1 MERSYLTEWKLQS
14 SSSSQQPQKH
24 SDLYR
29 WSNLG
34 YELKRYVKNNP
45 DLSDVDYESDCFGN
59 GYWIRLYRKN
69 IGDDDDDIG
78 IHFNKKTSD
87 YRIEANYPG
96 FHTITGTGFNNM
108 LDDLDNIAFTLLF
121 DFDFSVL
128 KESLVEWVQRSVTA
142 NTQSATATNNA
153 TKSYETYFN
162 KILAYHKKY
171 SKGNVVLAQARDN
184 VFMMTELVIDT
195 KTGNE
200 VEFTVAGAIDPAS
213 GKWLVCVYE
222 GQAKTL
228 TDNINGSGGYNQML
242 AELQLSG
249 ILTLP
254 SASHTAY
261 KLLQESVVKSV
272 IDETI
277 QYKNLWE

>member
-1 MERSYLTEWKLQS
+1 MERSYLTEWKLQN
-14 SSSSQQPQKH
+14 SSSSQQAQKH

-45 DLSDVDYESDCFGN
+45 DISDVDFESDSSGN
-59 GYWIRLYRKN
+59 GYWIRLYRQN

-78 IHFNKKTSD
+78 IHFDKNTGD
-87 YRIEANYPG
+87 YRIEAKYPG
-96 FHTITGTGFNNM
+96 FHTLTGNGFNNM
-108 LDDLDNIAFTLLF
+108 LEDLDNIAFTLLF
-121 DFDFSVL
+121 DFDFSAL
-128 KESLVEWVQRSVTA
+128 KESLVEWVQRNVTSNNQPSA
-142 NTQSATATNNA
+142 VTSNT

-162 KILAYHKKY
+162 KMLAYHKKF
-171 SKGNVVLAQARDN
+171 SKGNVILAQARDN
-184 VFMMTELVIDT
+184 VFMVTELVTDP

-200 VEFTVAGAIDPAS
+200 VEFTIAGALDVAS

-222 GQAKTL
+222 GPSKTL
-228 TDNINGSGGYNQML
+228 TDTINGSGGYNQML

-254 SASHTAY
+254 PAGHMAY
-261 KLLQESVVKSV
+261 KLLQESVTRSV

>member
-1 MERSYLTEWKLQS
+1 MQSFLTEWKIHNSVANQQS
-14 SSSSQQPQKH
+14 QKQ
-24 SDLYR
+24 SNLYR
-29 WSNLG
+29 WSNLN
-34 YELKRYVKNNP
+34 YELKRYVQNNP

-69 IGDDDDDIG
+69 VGDDDDDIG
-78 IHFNKKTSD
+78 IHFNKNTGD

-96 FHTITGTGFNNM
+96 FHTLTGTGFNNM

-128 KESLVEWVQRSVTA
+128 KESLVEWVQRNVTA
-142 NTQSATATNNA
+142 NNQSSATTNNT

-162 KILAYHKKY
+162 KMLAYHKKY
-171 SKGNVVLAQARDN
+171 SKGKVILAQARDN
-184 VFMMTELVIDT
+184 VFMVTELITDPN
-195 KTGNE
+195 TGNE
-200 VEFTVAGAIDPAS
+200 VEVIVAGALDVTS
-213 GKWLVCVYE
+213 GRWLVCVYE
-222 GQAKTL
+222 GPSKTL
-228 TDNINGSGGYNQML
+228 TDTINGSGGYNQML

-261 KLLQESVVKSV
+261 KLLQESVTRSV